1 MTVIHDKNRLC
12 FSSKAGIDQ
21 HTALPCLLSQSLDR
35 RRLGTDNRYDSSGR
49 HGISKANVNQF
60 HKATPIVILFDVL
73 DLLSDLFNFRLDV
86 HHGSRDLDITALG
99 ADGIGFTVEF
109 LNQKVKLASHR
120 SALGKHIP

>member
-1 MTVIHDKNRLC
+1 MPVIHDKNRLC
-12 FSSKAGIDQ
+12 FSSKAGINQ

-35 RRLGTDNRYDSSGR
+35 CRLGTDNRYNPSGR
-49 HGISKANVNQF
+49 YGISKADVYKL

-86 HHGSRDLDITALG
+86 HHSFCDLNITAFG
-99 ADGIGFTVEF
+99 SDGIGFTVEF

-120 SALGKHIP
+120 SALRKHLP